1 MIDPGLRLTMFT
13 LSLAG
18 LLSAVSS
25 QTQRVIQSL
34 YCDRLLSPLFVLL
47 IWAVAVTV
55 SQLIFL
61 PEVQVS
67 GEVMRS
73 PLVRPV
79 VQLFSFV
86 MAFIPLFTAPFVLNR
101 R

>member
-1 MIDPGLRLTMFT
+1 MGFYASLFLAPWQELMIDPGLRLTMVT

-18 LLSAVSS
+18 LLSPVSS

-34 YCDRLLSPLFVLL
+34 YCDRLLSPLFVLF

-67 GEVMRS
+67 G
-73 PLVRPV
+73 
-79 VQLFSFV
+79 
-86 MAFIPLFTAPFVLNR
+86 
-101 R
+101 